1 MCVEFQRRRFYHDPR
16 SVLCVL
22 PFATN
27 GRFPYKP
34 PMKKKLR
41 GVKRSNIQ
49 LDYDLYR
56 VKVPMR
62 DVAGSNLS
70 VVDLHPEGIEQT
82 IMFVHGYAG
91 VLESW
96 EHQLNHFAR
105 NYRVVAPDLRGH
117 GQSDAPY
124 TDYTMAEIVSDLHA
138 IVEDLNFPEKFIL
151 VAHSFGGSIAVEYAN
166 AHADRLEKL
175 ILIAT
180 AGEYPLPK
188 AAQWATR
195 IPNKMVQPFWK
206 YRNRFDAE
214 FHVMKRLAA
223 NNMLVWEGWSMM
235 RNITTPTLVV
245 TGERDNYFPR
255 QVFEDVGKMIPNAE
269 IYDVG
274 SAKHKVQLER
284 HKAVTRAI
292 ERFVDESGGGSW
304 RSRAGKDDPLAER
317 VWLRSYSKETPPMLP
332 IPKRPLFT
340 FLDSAASWLPKR
352 TATIFYDNK
361 LTYKQLNDKV
371 NQFAHVLH
379 GKGVQHGDRVM
390 IVLPNMPQMIVAF
403 YAVLKV
409 GGVVVMPNPDA
420 DAALI
425 AQQAA
430 QTKPKV
436 MITLKSFARLAQAIK
451 TSVGLEQFIFAD
463 IKPIVSNKVY
473 KALMTRWGQP
483 ESQPQ
488 DEAIAREIGAAM
500 GVMMADAPA
509 APPPSVAIEESDLA
523 AILFTSGTTADPK
536 GVCLTHR
543 NLVANTLQTRHWI
556 PDLTYGK
563 ETFLAV
569 LPIIHSYGLINVM
582 SLPIALAGT
591 MVLLPVFDLEEVLT
605 HIRDFNATIFPG
617 VPSMYTAINHF
628 PKVRDYGLNSI
639 KACVSGAAPLP
650 VEVQEEFEKLTHGR
664 LVEGYGLTEAAPVTH
679 ANPLYGVRKPGS
691 IGVPL
696 PNTEAKIIDLVT
708 GESLPVGE
716 IGELIVRG
724 PQVMQGYWQHET
736 ATAKA
741 LNDGWLNTGDVAVMD
756 NDGYFQIISRK
767 RDTIMFGDYSV
778 FPRDVEEVIY
788 ENNKVME
795 VAVVGVGMVDG
806 EQKIKAFVVP
816 RPGSD
821 LSADE
826 LLEMCHRRLDPYA
839 VPWEIEFRESLPKS
853 FIGKVLRRVL
863 VQEN

>member
-1 MCVEFQRRRFYHDPR
+1 
-16 SVLCVL
+16 
-22 PFATN
+22 
-27 GRFPYKP
+27 
-34 PMKKKLR
+34 MKKKLR

-49 LDYDLYR
+49 IDYDLYR

-62 DVAGSNLS
+62 DVADSYLS
-70 VVDLHPEGIEQT
+70 VVDLHPEGVDET

-96 EHQLNHFAR
+96 EHQINHFAP

-124 TDYTMAEIVSDLHA
+124 SNYTMQEIVSDLHA
-138 IVEDLNFPEKFIL
+138 IVDDLDFPEKFIL

-175 ILIAT
+175 VLIAT

-188 AAQWATR
+188 AAKWATR
-195 IPNKMVQPFWK
+195 IPGKIVQPFWK
-206 YRNRFDAE
+206 YRTRFDAE

-223 NNMLVWEGWSMM
+223 NNMLKWQGWSMM

-255 QVFEDVGKMIPNAE
+255 KVFDDVGKMIPNAE

-284 HKAVTRAI
+284 HEAVTRAI
-292 ERFVDESGGGSW
+292 ERFVDDSDRGSW
-304 RSRAGKDDPLAER
+304 RGRVQKADPLAAR
-317 VWLRSYSKETPPMLP
+317 IWIRSYSKDTPATLP
-332 IPKRPLFT
+332 IPKRPLTT
-340 FLDSAASWLPKR
+340 FLDSAASWLPKQ
-352 TATIFYDNK
+352 TATIFYNHK
-361 LTYKQLNDKV
+361 LTYQQLNDKV
-371 NQFAHVLH
+371 NRFAHVLH
-379 GKGVQHGDRVM
+379 GKGVQPGDRVM

-403 YAVLKV
+403 YATLKI

-420 DAALI
+420 DATLI
-425 AQQAA
+425 AQQAI
-430 QTKPKV
+430 QTNPKV
-436 MITLKSFARLAQAIK
+436 MVTLKSFSRLAQAIK
-451 TSVGLEQFIFAD
+451 DNSPIKQFIFAD
-463 IKPIVSNKVY
+463 IEVIVSNKVY
-473 KALMTRWGQP
+473 KALMARWGLI
-483 ESQPQ
+483 ESQPE
-488 DEAIAREIGAAM
+488 DEAIVRAIGGRM
-500 GVMMADAPA
+500 GELMADAPA
-509 APPPSVAIEESDLA
+509 TPPPTVTVKSHDLA
-523 AILFTSGTTADPK
+523 AILFTSGTTDIPK

-543 NLVANTLQTRHWI
+543 NLVTNTLQTRHWI
-556 PDLTYGK
+556 PDLEYGK
-563 ETFLAV
+563 EVCLAV

-582 SLPIALAGT
+582 SLPIALGGT

-605 HIRDFNATIFPG
+605 YIRDHQVTIFPG

-628 PKVRDYGLNSI
+628 PRVREYGLNSI

-650 VEVQEEFEKLTHGR
+650 IEVQEEFEKLTHGR
-664 LVEGYGLTEAAPVTH
+664 LVEGYGLTEASPVTH

-691 IGVPL
+691 IGVPI
-696 PNTEAKIIDLVT
+696 PNTEAKIVDLVT
-708 GESLPVGE
+708 GEPLPAGE
-716 IGELIVRG
+716 IGEMVVRG
-724 PQVMQGYWQHET
+724 PQVMQGYWQNDE
-736 ATAKA
+736 ATDAVLK
-741 LNDGWLNTGDVAVMD
+741 DGWLNTGDVAVMD

-795 VAVVGVGMVDG
+795 VAVVGVGKVEG

-816 RPGSD
+816 RPNTE
-821 LSADE
+821 LTQEE

-863 VQEN
+863 VQDVEEGSNDDDLS